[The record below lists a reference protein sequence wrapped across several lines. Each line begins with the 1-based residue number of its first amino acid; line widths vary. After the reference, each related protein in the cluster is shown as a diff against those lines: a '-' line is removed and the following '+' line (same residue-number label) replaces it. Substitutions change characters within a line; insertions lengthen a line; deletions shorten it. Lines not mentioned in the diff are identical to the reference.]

1 VWSTDSLVNIGKL
14 SDGVQQ
20 TEMVQEK
27 SQKRLLQSQE
37 YDSVLG

>member
-14 SDGVQQ
+14 SDSVQQ